1 MTTTRSSRSNLSR
14 NKVTGES
21 NSSAILIDDNDT
33 PTKTVTQPVKKVV
46 KKKPISS
53 SAKR

>member
-1 MTTTRSSRSNLSR
+1 MTVTRSNRPTMNR
-14 NKVTGES
+14 NRVGES
-21 NSSAILIDDNDT
+21 NSSAILIEDNA
-33 PTKTVTQPVKKVV
+33 PTKTVTQPTKKVV